1 MPSMQLQAHSSNEFK
16 IPSPPR
22 MLMLILTLPKPIF
35 KVNNYQNFNQNLNLN
50 QNLNPNLNL
59 KLILDL
65 NLNLRLNI
73 NWGSAQYF
81 ISEKLGRPCPF
92 LVN

>member
-1 MPSMQLQAHSSNEFK
+1 
-16 IPSPPR
+16 
-22 MLMLILTLPKPIF
+22 MLMLILTLLKPNF

-50 QNLNPNLNL
+50 LNLNPNLNL

-73 NWGSAQYF
+73 NWGSAQYSR
-81 ISEKLGRPCPF
+81 SEKLCRPCPF
-92 LVN
+92 LVNCVL